1 MSSDWNNRKAMFTT
15 LKHATLRDAEL
26 YINERLQ
33 FLDPSVK
40 YSQAEKFELPSGDI
54 CFSGFDVIPVPGFT
68 SVRQVFDVMRNF
80 FFNME
85 IRYTEES
92 GELMVREGD
101 FDESGDAD
109 VATQRF
115 VRSTTSG
122 AQIESNSVLFTG
134 FREGQGGGEG
144 DSAILAVD
152 FVNQDELH
160 PYNPSTRL
168 RQDTTAAIYL
178 RACPPN
184 TNGAGSTSEPSA
196 ATPPVLLVRSHFAKL
211 HKSEGMAIPQDAVEG
226 MNYAAS
232 FCFKSMLQ
240 AVREV

>member
-1 MSSDWNNRKAMFTT
+1 M
-15 LKHATLRDAEL
+15 
-26 YINERLQ
+26 Q
-33 FLDPSVK
+33 FLDPTIK
-40 YSQAEKFELPSGDI
+40 YSQAEKFELPNGDY
-54 CFSGFDVIPVPGFT
+54 CFSGFDVIPLPGFT
-68 SVRQVFDVMRNF
+68 NVKQVFEVMRAF

-115 VRSTTSG
+115 VRSTSSG
-122 AQIESNSVLFTG
+122 AQIECNSALFSE
-134 FREGQGGGEG
+134 FREGVHGGS
-144 DSAILAVD
+144 DSAIIAVD
-152 FVNQDELH
+152 FVNQDELY
-160 PYNPSTRL
+160 PYSPSTRL

-178 RACPPN
+178 QAYPPK
-184 TNGAGSTSEPSA
+184 TDGAGNGLTDGPAAVPSI
-196 ATPPVLLVRSHFAKL
+196 LLVRSHFARL
-211 HKSEGMAIPQDAVEG
+211 HQSEGTAIPPDAVEG

-232 FCFKSMLQ
+232 FCFKSILQ